1 MAVCS
6 ICDKSFRVPKS
17 RTTTN
22 LLAHL
27 RMFHKEQLE
36 KTPTS
41 SKPVLEEPMDAQ
53 PKLDDMF
60 KRKLSAPVKDNIH
73 KKVVHF
79 IASGSLPLSIVSL
92 DSFRDLVQTLNPSYT
107 PPGRKKLLSMM
118 RSEVNDYDDSLKD
131 ILSRSEISIAITCD
145 AWSSYNANCSLLAIT
160 AHVSGRTLQE
170 RTNLILDCVPLN
182 ESHTAAY
189 VEEKIRGSFDRL
201 GIDMSTVTYFVAD
214 GASVMRAAAANLNL
228 KYVQC
233 SAHVINL
240 AARAALELDDVKLV
254 LQKVKKIVTRLNRS
268 GKVKI
273 AYKRFLQEANLPI
286 SLPSTDCPTRWGST
300 FAMICDVLN
309 SLPAVESLLCF
320 LKMTPFEREE
330 VKLLEAVRIFLEPLN
345 TMTKQVCFQSSCVS
359 MYIPVGKILIASVR
373 QNCVAAKREARY
385 FGEQLLGKLRHYFD
399 EWFEDETHMASFSNG
414 PSICLLGYCLAS
426 GNMEICS

>member
-1 MAVCS
+1 
-6 ICDKSFRVPKS
+6 
-17 RTTTN
+17 
-22 LLAHL
+22 
-27 RMFHKEQLE
+27 
-36 KTPTS
+36 
-41 SKPVLEEPMDAQ
+41 
-53 PKLDDMF
+53 
-60 KRKLSAPVKDNIH
+60 
-73 KKVVHF
+73 
-79 IASGSLPLSIVSL
+79 
-92 DSFRDLVQTLNPSYT
+92 
-107 PPGRKKLLSMM
+107 
-118 RSEVNDYDDSLKD
+118 
-131 ILSRSEISIAITCD
+131 
-145 AWSSYNANCSLLAIT
+145 
-160 AHVSGRTLQE
+160 
-170 RTNLILDCVPLN
+170 
-182 ESHTAAY
+182 
-189 VEEKIRGSFDRL
+189 
-201 GIDMSTVTYFVAD
+201 MSTVTYFVAD